1 MEKAIL
7 VFGLCDETF
16 AINFSAKVPDGVDRG
31 WFIDMA
37 ARKLAASAA
46 RGIAADSAYNKPSAC
61 VIRNGRYRLPKELCV
76 PNGIPCG
83 LVPKVS

>member
-1 MEKAIL
+1 MAI
-7 VFGLCDETF
+7 FH
-16 AINFSAKVPDGVDRG
+16 AKQQKRQGNESISLPF
-31 WFIDMA
+31 FIDMA

-61 VIRNGRYRLPKELCV
+61 VIKNGRYRLPKELCV